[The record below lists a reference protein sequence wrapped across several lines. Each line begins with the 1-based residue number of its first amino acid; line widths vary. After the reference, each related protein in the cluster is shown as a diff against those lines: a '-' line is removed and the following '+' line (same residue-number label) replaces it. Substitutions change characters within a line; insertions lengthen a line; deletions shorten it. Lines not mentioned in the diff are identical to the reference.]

1 MYYKLSN
8 IAERRLIEE
17 EFGISFKHPKLF
29 QPSPVINGFDEEILP
44 VITAKQSD
52 LILYA
57 IWGILPEHYEDDWA
71 EFQKITNT
79 LNVTVDSINS
89 SIWYAEA
96 FNARRCLIIVTGFF
110 TSYIRN
116 GVVYPYYVHLPK
128 EKPFCIAGIYN
139 ELVDGFLTTS
149 LIISNA
155 DNFTGRIE
163 NTCNCTPLI
172 IPEIF
177 YDEWLDSSTPIYKIK
192 EMMAGEQVRGKFKAH
207 TIEKEFYKNNILY
220 DSMLQ
225 PVSYKNIMKEVSL
238 FAV

>member
-17 EFGISFKHPKLF
+17 EFGITFKHPKLY

-44 VITAKQSD
+44 VITTKQPE

-57 IWGILPEHYEDDWA
+57 IWGMLPEHYEDDWI

-79 LNVTVDSINS
+79 LNVTENSINS
-89 SIWYAEA
+89 NIWYAEA
-96 FNARRCLIIVTGFF
+96 FYARRCLIIVTGFF
-110 TSYIRN
+110 TSYVSKGI
-116 GVVYPYYVHLPK
+116 VYPYYVHLPD
-128 EKPFCIAGIYN
+128 EKPFCMAGIYN
-139 ELVDGFLTTS
+139 ELDDGFLTAS
-149 LIISNA
+149 LIVSTA

-163 NTCNCTPLI
+163 NTCNCMPLI
-172 IPEIF
+172 IPEMF
-177 YDEWLDSSTPIYKIK
+177 YEEWLDLLTPIDRIK
-192 EMMAGEQVRGKFKAH
+192 EMLAEQQVRGKFKAH

-225 PVSYKNIMKEVSL
+225 PVSYKNITREVNL
-238 FAV
+238 FAL